1 MSSAACWQRLPGW
14 SSRRR
19 WGRAIVGGYVVV
31 VAALFV
37 FFWPLY
43 TAQVIPYDHWHM
55 RMWFP
60 SWV

>member
-1 MSSAACWQRLPGW
+1 MSRALSSPWFAA
-14 SSRRR
+14 
-19 WGRAIVGGYVVV
+19 VVV

-37 FFWPLY
+37 FFWPVY